1 MINLDLGLK
10 TWLLQCKSKFGPN
23 ITISNLPPINKD
35 RSLFSL
41 NILEMEFY
49 GVLYVPVL
57 TAVIYWLLSFT
68 TLWDQYYISSLQI
81 RTLRQRS
88 KRLTK
93 SVFWWQSWDLNPGR
107 LTSDYTH
114 THTHT
119 QPLLIRLLISFD
131 KHSINTFRLQLL
143 QLQLGIGINTTQL
156 SLML

>member
-10 TWLLQCKSKFGPN
+10 TWLLQCKSKFGPK
-23 ITISNLPPINKD
+23 ITISNLPPITKD
-35 RSLFSL
+35 RSLFFSL

-57 TAVIYWLLSFT
+57 TAIIYWLLSFT
-68 TLWDQYYISSLQI
+68 TLWDQYYISSFQI

-131 KHSINTFRLQLL
+131 KHSINNFRLQLL
-143 QLQLGIGINTTQL
+143 
-156 SLML
+156 